1 MRKHSENNSHQ
12 FMGSGKDSLSV
23 GQTILAAHKEIFSEY
38 LVHPDNAQG
47 HEVDDTPEVPV
58 APLGNPAGAFEL
70 TGLIDRGVEP
80 GKDDQ
85 GLGGREV
92 VDGSDLRQEG
102 CSRSVPDA
110 IDRGDNLHLLDHH
123 GLAHFSKH
131 IGDVVHLLHQ
141 MQQGADLLRK
151 DKLSCGTER
160 GYGTFRRCND
170 VLGADGNPSVPA
182 GAFQGTGN
190 GTDARCLDETCRGVF
205 FEEKKHG
212 SGKDVRH
219 AFQFRKRGL
228 HKSLDLVFGGC
239 DEMGKG
245 LPLTSKFPEIF
256 DRLREGELL
265 DRVFVDKQEPG
276 DREGVFLVGLGL
288 PQRELGEVEDQ
299 KRVQNNSGDL
309 SVAEEGKKIDMV
321 AAGGFHGGHNSGEV
335 PSAGPDGFQQ
345 GGKAA
350 LVHRDTEGESHFPFC
365 IEPGGGEC
373 VLGYIDTDKQ
383 RVQRVTSLQEYS
395 LCRAG
400 EASRPILHGDK
411 DSVTQSTYHG
421 FGRQGTGSSK
431 GSMAQV
437 KWSSPAFPAPMC
449 NAHSYKRYTIFSL

>member
-170 VLGADGNPSVPA
+170 VLGADGNPSAPA

-321 AAGGFHGGHNSGEV
+321 AAGG
-335 PSAGPDGFQQ
+335 
-345 GGKAA
+345 
-350 LVHRDTEGESHFPFC
+350 
-365 IEPGGGEC
+365 GEC

-383 RVQRVTSLQEYS
+383 RVQRVTSLQESS